1 MVLWRESG
9 GRDDVGQVRLM
20 SEQRADD
27 VRNVNNTNI

>member
-20 SEQRADD
+20 SEQKAD